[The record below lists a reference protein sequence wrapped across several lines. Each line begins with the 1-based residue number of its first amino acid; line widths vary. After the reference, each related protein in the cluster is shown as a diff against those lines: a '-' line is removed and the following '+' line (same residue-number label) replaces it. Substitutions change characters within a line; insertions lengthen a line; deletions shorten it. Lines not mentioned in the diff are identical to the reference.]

1 MASPSRPMSPPQPST
16 GLILNLPSAA
26 VLTPVPEALACVL
39 RNPGHLGPGMARC
52 IRKEQL
58 KLQIH
63 FDCFRVDPRRWH
75 FWRGSLPRQEEGW
88 ARHLK
93 AQPGPGFMGHWV
105 ALSASP
111 SLSFSICNM
120 VIFLL
125 SQPLSLVR
133 KTPLSTGP
141 RTQLTCLPRT
151 CHREQWLLNPFTAFT
166 RRHPHLSWPWL
177 CALSM
182 NAFC

>member
-1 MASPSRPMSPPQPST
+1 MSPPQPST

-111 SLSFSICNM
+111 SLSFSICKIRCYFPKGCKSLRFFSFKGSFRRMNERDRKNTT
-120 VIFLL
+120 VCPR
-125 SQPLSLVR
+125 PLGAQAS
-133 KTPLSTGP
+133 
-141 RTQLTCLPRT
+141 
-151 CHREQWLLNPFTAFT
+151 
-166 RRHPHLSWPWL
+166 
-177 CALSM
+177 
-182 NAFC
+182 